1 MVHFIPNILSKEE
14 CDFLASQFDIERK
27 YRPSVDY
34 IDPVKKTFENSYG
47 FSPSNYFNVYMD
59 KLKSKVLEY
68 NKEIEALNNVNT
80 FVREYVNNSILE
92 KHIDRKDIS
101 VTMSICLHST
111 INKEWPLCT
120 EIDGKE
126 YCFNTNVGDGIL
138 LFDADKTTH
147 WRDTLICNENERVIQ
162 FFLHWKP
169 IDFINK
175 KIKTLI

>member
-27 YRPSVDY
+27 YRPSAD
-34 IDPVKKTFENSYG
+34 DKDTNNTFG
-47 FSPSNYFNVYMD
+47 FGAPYHFNVYMD
-59 KLKSKVLEY
+59 KLKSKVLEF
-68 NKEIEALNNVNT
+68 NKEIESLNNVNT
-80 FVREYVNNSILE
+80 YVREYVNESFLN

-101 VTMSICLHST
+101 VTMSICLYST

-169 IDFINK
+169 IDFVNK

>member
-27 YRPSVDY
+27 YRPSAD
-34 IDPVKKTFENSYG
+34 DKDTNNTFG
-47 FSPSNYFNVYMD
+47 FGAPHYFNVYMD
-59 KLKSKVLEY
+59 KLKSKVLEF
-68 NKEIEALNNVNT
+68 NKEIESLNNVNT
-80 FVREYVNNSILE
+80 YVREYVNESFLN

-101 VTMSICLHST
+101 VTMSICLYST

-169 IDFINK
+169 INFISK

>member
-1 MVHFIPNILSKEE
+1 MVHFIPNILSKKE
-14 CDFLASQFDIERK
+14 CDFLATQFDIERK

-34 IDPVKKTFENSYG
+34 EDSKNKIPMNSYG
-47 FSPSNYFNVYMD
+47 FGPSHHFNVYMD
-59 KLKSKVLEY
+59 KLKSKVLEF
-68 NKEIEALNNVNT
+68 NSEIESLNNVNT
-80 FVREYVNNSILE
+80 FVREYVNNCILE
-92 KHIDRKDIS
+92 KHIDRMDIS
-101 VTMSICLHST
+101 VIMSICLQST

-138 LFDADKTTH
+138 LFNADKIIH

-169 IDFINK
+169 TDFISK

>member
-14 CDFLASQFDIERK
+14 CDFLATQFDIERK
-27 YRPSVDY
+27 YHASADDKDTNNTFGFGPSY
-34 IDPVKKTFENSYG
+34 H
-47 FSPSNYFNVYMD
+47 FNVYMD
-59 KLKSKVLEY
+59 KLKSKVLEF

-80 FVREYVNNSILE
+80 FVREYVNESFL
-92 KHIDRKDIS
+92 KRHIDRTEIS
-101 VTMSICLHST
+101 VTMSICLEST
-111 INKEWPLCT
+111 INKEWPMCV

-126 YCFNTNVGDGIL
+126 YCFNTKVGDGVL

-169 IDFINK
+169 INFISK